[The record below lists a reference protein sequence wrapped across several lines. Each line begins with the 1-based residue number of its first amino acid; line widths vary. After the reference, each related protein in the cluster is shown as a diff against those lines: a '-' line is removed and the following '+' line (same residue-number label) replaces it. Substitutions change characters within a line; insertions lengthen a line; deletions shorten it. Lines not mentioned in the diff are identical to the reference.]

1 VFESRP
7 TRVLLV
13 EDNPGDARLLR
24 VMLEEAGGERFALR
38 HAGTLADGLAQLRT
52 EPADVML
59 LDLSLPDSH
68 GIETLRHAAAQ
79 APGVSI
85 ILITGAD
92 DETVA
97 SAAVQAGAQ
106 DYLVKGQIDSN
117 LLARAIRYAF
127 ERTRADEALRESE
140 ERYALAVEGARD
152 GLWDWNLRTNEM
164 YFSARWKAMLGHAEH
179 EIGSRP
185 EEWLSRVHPDD
196 RERVQTATGR
206 HVDGSTEYFEDEHRI
221 LQKDGGYRWVLS
233 RGLAVRDGEGRA
245 TRMAGSLTDITE
257 RKSSEAQ
264 LLHTALHDSLTGLS
278 NRALFTERLDHAI
291 SRVKRRHDLRFAVLF
306 LDLDRFKVLN
316 DSMGHVTGDELLIA
330 IGQRLRALL
339 RPTDLIARLGGDE
352 FAILLEDLHSESEA
366 VEVSERILG
375 DLKRPFRLQG
385 HEAFTTA
392 SIGIAPSAPSYDRAE
407 EWVRDAD
414 TAMYRAKSLGKARH
428 VVFDTAMHVHAVAL
442 LQMETDL
449 RKALETQEFHLHYQ
463 PIVALDS
470 GRIVGFEA
478 LARWQHAKRGAIA
491 PVEFIPVAEETGLI
505 VPMGWWAVREAC
517 RQMRVW
523 HRHFPAAQPLTV
535 SVNLSVKQF
544 SQPDLVEQIQR
555 ILRETGCPADALKVE
570 ITESA
575 IMEHAGFATTML
587 ASLREVGVQL
597 SIDDF
602 GTGYSSL
609 SYLPRLPIDTLK
621 IDRAF
626 ISQMD
631 ADDENAE
638 IARTIVTLA
647 RNLKMNVVAEGVET
661 VEQLRQLRALQCQY
675 GQGWLF
681 SPPLDADGA
690 AALIGAACPLRQAV

>member
-1 VFESRP
+1 M
-7 TRVLLV
+7 LLV

-68 GIETLRHAAAQ
+68 GIETLRRAAAM

-179 EIGSRP
+179 EIGSQP
-185 EEWLSRVHPDD
+185 EEWLSRVHSDD

-264 LLHTALHDSLTGLS
+264 LLHTAFHDSLTGLS
-278 NRALFTERLDHAI
+278 NRALFTDRLDHAI
-291 SRVKRRHDLRFAVLF
+291 SRVKRRQDLRFAVLF

-330 IGQRLRALL
+330 IGHRLRALL

-366 VEVSERILG
+366 VEVAERILG

-385 HEAFTTA
+385 HEAFTTV

-491 PVEFIPVAEETGLI
+491 PAEFIPVAEETGLI

-517 RQMRVW
+517 RQMRAW

-575 IMEHAGFATTML
+575 IMEHAGFATSML

-647 RNLKMNVVAEGVET
+647 RNLRMNVVAEGVET
-661 VEQLRQLRALQCQY
+661 VEQLTQLRALQCQY

-681 SPPLDADGA
+681 SPPLDAGGA

>member
-1 VFESRP
+1 
-7 TRVLLV
+7 VLLV
-13 EDNPGDARLLR
+13 EDNPGDARLLC
-24 VMLEEAGGERFALR
+24 VMLEEAGAERFVIN
-38 HAGTLADGLAQLRT
+38 HAQTLAEGLALLRT
-52 EPADVML
+52 QPADVML

-68 GIETLRHAAAQ
+68 GIETLRKAAAG

-97 SAAVQAGAQ
+97 STAVPAGAQ

-127 ERTRADEALRESE
+127 QRTRAEEALRESE
-140 ERYALAVEGARD
+140 ERYALAMEGARD

-164 YFSARWKAMLGHAEH
+164 YFSTRWKALLGYAEH
-179 EIGSRP
+179 EIASRP
-185 EEWLSRVHPDD
+185 EEWLSRIHEDD
-196 RERVQTATGR
+196 RARVGSAIAQ
-206 HVDGSTEYFEDEHRI
+206 HVDGSSEYFEDEHRI
-221 LQKDGGYRWVLS
+221 LRRDGEYRWVLS

-245 TRMAGSLTDITE
+245 TRLAGSLTDITE
-257 RKSSEAQ
+257 RKTAEAQ

-278 NRALFTERLDHAI
+278 NRALFTDRLDHAI
-291 SRVKRRHDLRFAVLF
+291 TRVKRRPDLRFAVLF

-352 FAILLEDLHSESEA
+352 FAVLLEDLQDDSEA
-366 VEVSERILG
+366 VDIAERILQ

-407 EWVRDAD
+407 EWIRDAD

-428 VVFDTAMHVHAVAL
+428 VVFDTAMHVRAVAL

-463 PIVALDS
+463 PIVALES

-478 LARWQHAKRGAIA
+478 LARWQHAKRGPIT
-491 PVEFIPVAEETGLI
+491 PSEFIPVAEETGLI

-517 RQMRVW
+517 RQMQAW
-523 HRHFPAAQPLTV
+523 HRHFPSAQPLTV

-544 SQPDLVEQIQR
+544 SQPDLVDQIQR
-555 ILRETGCPADALKVE
+555 ILRDTGCPANALKVE

-575 IMEHAGFATTML
+575 IMEHAGFATRML
-587 ASLREVGVQL
+587 ASLRDVGVQL

-631 ADDENAE
+631 GDGENAE

-647 RNLKMNVVAEGVET
+647 RNLNMNVVAEGIET
-661 VEQLRQLRALQCQY
+661 TEQLTQLTALQCQY

-681 SPPLDADGA
+681 SPPLDARQA
-690 AALIGAACPLRQAV
+690 AALIDAATPLRRAG

>member
-1 VFESRP
+1 
-7 TRVLLV
+7 
-13 EDNPGDARLLR
+13 
-24 VMLEEAGGERFALR
+24 
-38 HAGTLADGLAQLRT
+38 
-52 EPADVML
+52 
-59 LDLSLPDSH
+59 
-68 GIETLRHAAAQ
+68 
-79 APGVSI
+79 
-85 ILITGAD
+85 
-92 DETVA
+92 
-97 SAAVQAGAQ
+97 
-106 DYLVKGQIDSN
+106 
-117 LLARAIRYAF
+117 
-127 ERTRADEALRESE
+127 
-140 ERYALAVEGARD
+140 
-152 GLWDWNLRTNEM
+152 
-164 YFSARWKAMLGHAEH
+164 
-179 EIGSRP
+179 
-185 EEWLSRVHPDD
+185 
-196 RERVQTATGR
+196 
-206 HVDGSTEYFEDEHRI
+206 
-221 LQKDGGYRWVLS
+221 
-233 RGLAVRDGEGRA
+233 
-245 TRMAGSLTDITE
+245 
-257 RKSSEAQ
+257 
-264 LLHTALHDSLTGLS
+264 
-278 NRALFTERLDHAI
+278 
-291 SRVKRRHDLRFAVLF
+291 
-306 LDLDRFKVLN
+306 
-316 DSMGHVTGDELLIA
+316 
-330 IGQRLRALL
+330 
-339 RPTDLIARLGGDE
+339 
-352 FAILLEDLHSESEA
+352 
-366 VEVSERILG
+366 
-375 DLKRPFRLQG
+375 
-385 HEAFTTA
+385 
-392 SIGIAPSAPSYDRAE
+392 
-407 EWVRDAD
+407 
-414 TAMYRAKSLGKARH
+414 MYRAKSLGKARH

-478 LARWQHAKRGAIA
+478 LARWHHAKRGAIA
-491 PVEFIPVAEETGLI
+491 PAEFIPVAEETGLI

-575 IMEHAGFATTML
+575 IMEHAGFATSML

-638 IARTIVTLA
+638 ITRTIVTLA

-661 VEQLRQLRALQCQY
+661 VEHLMQLRALQCQY

-690 AALIGAACPLRQAV
+690 TALIGAARPLRQAV